1 MESAL
6 AVNGQRSLKPGWV
19 NEKAHASLA
28 LPKISGL
35 LYAFLHFVMRFWLRI
50 HFRRVFVDGLRH
62 VPRKGPVMLACN
74 HPNSFLDAIVVALIL
89 KRRIHFLVRSDVF
102 RKPAARFILSRMNMI
117 PIYRLQEGTEN
128 LDKNQ
133 ETFSR
138 CYDLLRRGEV
148 ILIFS
153 EGNCVVEKRLRA
165 LKKGTARI
173 YFGAGEFVPHLAV
186 VPVGINYTHPY
197 QFRSELMVS
206 FGKAIET
213 DDLKPV
219 WNTEPAKA
227 VRVFNERLSAAM
239 RSELLIIPNK
249 DWDIGAETLLAIH
262 RLPYRFPFFKAHF
275 REGKRLHDEQQL
287 LNQLSH
293 TDGAEDTIAQADQ
306 LAQAWSKTAL
316 PLGFHPRRLPSWNTA
331 FLLAGFFPA
340 LLCTLI
346 HLPVFPLVNKALTK
360 TRRARQFRASVM
372 FGAAAILSYLMYLII
387 TLSLAL
393 LFGAWAWLLLPMWPR
408 LSWLSLLW
416 WEQLQLR
423 RYAIQYRALKHQ
435 HPDAWARLEGHLR
448 ELAGSG

>member
-1 MESAL
+1 
-6 AVNGQRSLKPGWV
+6 
-19 NEKAHASLA
+19 
-28 LPKISGL
+28 
-35 LYAFLHFVMRFWLRI
+35 MRFWLRI
-50 HFRRVFVDGLRH
+50 HFRRVFVDGIRH

-102 RKPAARFILSRMNMI
+102 RKPAARFILSRLNMI

-173 YFGAGEFVPHLAV
+173 YFGAGEFVPNLLV
-186 VPVGINYTHPY
+186 VPVGINYTQPY

-219 WNTEPAKA
+219 WHTEPAKA
-227 VRVFNERLSAAM
+227 VRVFNERLSNAM
-239 RSELLIIPNK
+239 REELLIIPNK
-249 DWDIGAETLLAIH
+249 DWDSGAEALLAIH
-262 RLPYRFPFFKAHF
+262 RLPYRFPFFKAQF
-275 REGKRLHDEQQL
+275 RKGKRLHDEQQVL
-287 LNQLSH
+287 AALS
-293 TDGAEDTIAQADQ
+293 TNNDAADRIAQADL
-306 LAQAWSKTAL
+306 LAQAWNKTGL

-340 LLCTLI
+340 LLCALI
-346 HLPVFPLVNKALTK
+346 HLPVFPLVNKALEK

-372 FGAAAILSYLMYLII
+372 FGAAALLSYLVYLL
-387 TLSLAL
+387 LSLVLAL
-393 LFGAWAWLLLPMWPR
+393 LLGAWALLLMPVWPR
-408 LSWLSLLW
+408 LSWISLLW

-435 HPDAWARLEGHLR
+435 HPDAWARLEANLR
-448 ELAGSG
+448 EMAAAA

>member
-1 MESAL
+1 
-6 AVNGQRSLKPGWV
+6 
-19 NEKAHASLA
+19 
-28 LPKISGL
+28 
-35 LYAFLHFVMRFWLRI
+35 MRFWLRI

-102 RKPAARFILSRMNMI
+102 RKPAARFILSRLNMI

-138 CYDLLRRGEV
+138 CYDLLRRGEA

-173 YFGAGEFVPHLAV
+173 YFGAGEFVPNLAV

-206 FGKAIET
+206 FGKSIET

-227 VRVFNERLSAAM
+227 VRVFNERLSTAM
-239 RSELLIIPNK
+239 RSELLIIPDK
-249 DWDIGAETLLAIH
+249 DWDSGAETLLAIH

-275 REGKRLHDEQQL
+275 KEGKRLHDEQQVL
-287 LNQLSH
+287 AALH
-293 TDGAEDTIAQADQ
+293 TSSDAVDSIAQADK
-306 LAQAWSKTAL
+306 LGQAWTKTGL

-340 LLCTLI
+340 LLCALI
-346 HLPVFPLVNKALTK
+346 HLPVFPLVNKALEK

-372 FGAAAILSYLMYLII
+372 FGAAALLSYLVYLL
-387 TLSLAL
+387 LSLVLAL
-393 LFGAWAWLLLPMWPR
+393 LLGAWALLLLPVWPR
-408 LSWLSLLW
+408 LSWISLLW

-435 HPDAWARLEGHLR
+435 HPDAWARLEANLR
-448 ELAGSG
+448 EIAAAA